1 MSDSLAAAADVCYRP
16 RRSARYSKIEGREGY
31 IALTQWGPSDQPP
44 VVLLHGWMDCAAAW
58 QLLVDGLPDDWP
70 LLAVD
75 WPGYGR
81 SAWRTDRYWFSDHF
95 AELDWLLSEVSP
107 QTPVRL
113 IGHSMG
119 GTVASMYAGIRPQRV
134 RWAVNLEG
142 FGMPELPHAQLPG
155 FIAGWLDSLRAPP
168 TARTYASLDE
178 LAVVIRRANPRLPA
192 AHAYY
197 LASVWAREAD
207 DQFVMR
213 ADPRQQSRTPIRYT
227 RGEVEACWSQVT
239 APMLLLYGS
248 DSIHMQ
254 KAMGTDALKRMRQLM
269 PALRAES
276 IADAGHLLP
285 YEQPQRVAQA
295 IRSFADMHAATR
307 L

>member
-1 MSDSLAAAADVCYRP
+1 MSESLAAAADDGYRP
-16 RRSARYSKIEGREGY
+16 RRSARHTEIEGREGR
-31 IALTQWGPSDQPP
+31 IALTQWGPSDQSPI
-44 VVLLHGWMDCAAAW
+44 VLLHGWMDCAAAW

-81 SAWRTDRYWFSDHF
+81 SAWRTDRYWFSDHL
-95 AELDWLLSEVSP
+95 AELDWLLGEVSP
-107 QTPVRL
+107 LAPVRL

-119 GTVASMYAGIRPQRV
+119 GTVVSMYAGIRPQRL

-168 TARTYASLDE
+168 TARSYTSLNE
-178 LAVVIRRANPRLPA
+178 LAATIRRANPRLPL
-192 AHAYY
+192 AHAHY
-197 LASVWAREAD
+197 LASVWSREAD
-207 DQFVMR
+207 GRFVMR
-213 ADPRQQSRTPIRYT
+213 ADPRQQWRTPIRYT
-227 RGEVEACWSQVT
+227 RGDVEACWNQVT

-248 DSIHMQ
+248 ESLHLQ
-254 KAMGTDALKRMRQLM
+254 RAMGADALTRMRELM
-269 PALRAES
+269 PTFSAES

-285 YEQPQRVAQA
+285 YEQPQRVARA
-295 IRSFADMHAATR
+295 ITTFAAT
-307 L
+307 LY